1 MMDLFEPIF
10 RAEARVVG
18 VENIPTTPVTLL
30 ESLFPGL
37 GNCLQIKLPR
47 GEFFCLEWEK
57 RQMTRWSILETF
69 TESIIPVVFELVFF
83 T

>member
-1 MMDLFEPIF
+1 MMDLFGPIF
-10 RAEARVVG
+10 RAEARIVG

-37 GNCLQIKLPR
+37 GNCLQIKLPPGDFFLSR
-47 GEFFCLEWEK
+47 MGEK
-57 RQMTRWSILETF
+57 ADDQVVNTRNIYGIYYPDSIRV
-69 TESIIPVVFELVFF
+69 SFF

>member
-1 MMDLFEPIF
+1 MNPFLMMDLFGPIF

-37 GNCLQIKLPR
+37 GNCLQIKLPP
-47 GEFFCLEWEK
+47 GDFF
-57 RQMTRWSILETF
+57 
-69 TESIIPVVFELVFF
+69 V
-83 T
+83 